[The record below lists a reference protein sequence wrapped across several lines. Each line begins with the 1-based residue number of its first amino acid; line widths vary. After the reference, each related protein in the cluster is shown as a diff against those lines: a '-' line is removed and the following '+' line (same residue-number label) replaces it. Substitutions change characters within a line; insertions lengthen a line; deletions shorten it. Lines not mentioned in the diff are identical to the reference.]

1 MNLPVDVGSAEW
13 ILNTGLRI
21 LLVSA
26 LSVFVLRLLRNKSAP
41 LRSAVCLLALASL
54 CLLILPPF
62 SNSGNTILSFSA
74 GSLSRISSLDEN
86 FGSSERAF
94 PSTAEGSGEL
104 QSKNGSGR
112 DMMDRPS

>member
-21 LLVSA
+21 LLISA

-54 CLLILPPF
+54 CLLIFPPF
-62 SNSGNTILSFSA
+62 SNSGNTIFSFPA
-74 GSLSRISSLDEN
+74 GSLSRISSFDEN
-86 FGSSERAF
+86 FGSAERAF
-94 PSTAEGSGEL
+94 PLTAA
-104 QSKNGSGR
+104 KN
-112 DMMDRPS
+112 